1 MTLSPERYC
10 AVIEQTTAGLASVVG
25 SADPELP
32 IPTCPDWTLRQL
44 ATHVGRAQRW
54 ATAITAARSAEFI
67 EFRAVPDGKLPDEV
81 AARGPWLTAGAARLV
96 AAVADAGDDEV
107 WAFGTLTPARF
118 WARRMA
124 HETTMHGADAKLAAG
139 EQISIPADVAA
150 DGIDEWLTTMS
161 GPLFGRPDP
170 RPGALPPG
178 RTMHV
183 HATDAE
189 LGGAGEWV
197 LSHDGD
203 GITVRGGHEK
213 ADVALTGPAA
223 DLLLVLLRRRPA
235 SCDGVT
241 VFGDEAVLSR
251 WLEHTQF

>member
-1 MTLSPERYC
+1 MTLPAQRYY
-10 AVIEQTTAGLASVVG
+10 AAIQQATAGLSDVVS
-25 SADPELP
+25 SADPELA
-32 IPTCPDWTLRQL
+32 IPTCPNWTLRQL
-44 ATHVGRAQRW
+44 ATHVGRGQRW

-67 EFRAVPDGKLPDEV
+67 EFRAVPDGKLPDDH

-107 WAFGTLTPARF
+107 WAFGTMTPARF

-124 HETTMHGADAKLAAG
+124 HETTVHGADAQLATG
-139 EQISIPADVAA
+139 GPISIPADVAA

-170 RPGALPPG
+170 RPDALPPG
-178 RTMHV
+178 STMHV
-183 HATDAE
+183 HATDPD
-189 LGGAGEWV
+189 LGGSGEWA

-203 GITVRGGHEK
+203 GVTVRSCHEK

-223 DLLLVLLRRRPA
+223 DLLLVLLRRRPVHV
-235 SCDGVT
+235 DGVT

-251 WLEHTQF
+251 WLEHTRF